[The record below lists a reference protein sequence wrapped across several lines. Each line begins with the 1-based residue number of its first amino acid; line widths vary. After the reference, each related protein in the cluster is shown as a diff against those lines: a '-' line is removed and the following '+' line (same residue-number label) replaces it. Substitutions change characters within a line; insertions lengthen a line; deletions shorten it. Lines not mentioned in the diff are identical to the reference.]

1 MKKLIRMICF
11 ALAVMLLAGP
21 ALGNEAHAAG
31 YTISGTVTTGGSEK
45 DMIKVEL
52 LSGNEVVVQTQ
63 AAAQK
68 ITYTFSGVAPGTY
81 TLRVS
86 KAGHDTYTATV
97 VVSNADVVKNVNMG
111 QECYTISGHI
121 TSSGSESEQL
131 TVKLLSGIKVLKT
144 LSVSGTYV
152 GYSFTGIAP
161 GEYFL
166 EVSKPGHNTSKTS
179 VTVRNADVTKDVTLT
194 ATSSDTYTIS
204 GTISCH
210 GNPNA
215 TIYLKLYKGNTLLK
229 SMTFT
234 GNSAKYSISGLPSG
248 TYRLLVTKEGFDDYE
263 SMVVVNGRDTSKNVP
278 MFKIQ
283 GDPTATVSGRISG
296 MSGTNGVYI
305 YLFVPGKELPAY
317 ETQRNG
323 NGSFSISNVAY
334 GTYTVK
340 AAANGYQ
347 DHIATIE
354 VTGDTTH
361 NIALKAEQAKHT
373 CSEYQWASDGSHHWR
388 VCAECRQEQ
397 EGSRCAHA
405 GGAATCQSKA
415 ACETCNALYGE
426 TGDHTPNIPAPTET
440 EDQVCTR
447 CGQVMAPAVKPNEPD
462 EPSLPTEPSEPDEPS
477 LPTEPSGNTEP
488 TAPSETT
495 EPTAPSGAPS
505 GDGGPKGLQW
515 WHIALMAVAG
525 LALAAGAV
533 AVIVKKKR

>member
-21 ALGNEAHAAG
+21 VLGNEVHAAG
-31 YTISGTVTTGGSEK
+31 YTISGTVTTGGSES
-45 DMIKVEL
+45 DLIKVEL

-86 KAGHDTYTATV
+86 KAGHNTYTATV

-111 QECYTISGHI
+111 QEGYTISGHI
-121 TSSGSESEQL
+121 TSSGSESELL
-131 TVKLLSGIKVLKT
+131 TVKLLNGIKVVKT
-144 LSVSGTYV
+144 LSINGTYV
-152 GYSFTGIAP
+152 SYSFTGIAP
-161 GEYFL
+161 GTYFL

-179 VTVRNADVTKDVTLT
+179 ITVSNADVTKDVALT
-194 ATSSDTYTIS
+194 AASSDTYTIS

-215 TIYLKLYKGNTLLK
+215 TIYLKLYKGNILLK

-234 GNSAKYSISGLPSG
+234 GNSAKYSISDLPSG

-263 SMVVVNGRDTSKNVP
+263 SMVVVNDRDTSKNVP

-296 MSGTNGVYI
+296 MSGAEDVHI
-305 YLFVPGKELPAY
+305 SLFVPGKQTPAY
-317 ETQRNG
+317 EARRNG

-340 AAANGYQ
+340 AVANGHQ
-347 DHIATIE
+347 DYIATIE
-354 VTGDTTH
+354 VTGDTAH

-373 CSEYQWASDGSHHWR
+373 CSDYQLSSDGTHHWY
-388 VCAECRQEQ
+388 VCVECQLEK
-397 EGSRCAHA
+397 EGSRSAHA

-440 EDQVCTR
+440 EDQVCTL
-447 CGQVMAPAVKPNEPD
+447 CGQVMAPAVKPDGPD
-462 EPSLPTEPSEPDEPS
+462 EPDEPS
-477 LPTEPSGNTEP
+477 LPTEPSGPDEPDEPSLPTEP
-488 TAPSETT
+488 SRPDEPSLPT
-495 EPTAPSGAPS
+495 EPSGAPS
-505 GDGGPKGLQW
+505 GDGGPEGMQW

-533 AVIVKKKR
+533 AVIVKKKK

>member
-1 MKKLIRMICF
+1 MKNLIRMICF
-11 ALAVMLLAGP
+11 TLAVMLLAGP

-111 QECYTISGHI
+111 QEGYTISGHI

-131 TVKLLSGIKVLKT
+131 TVKLLSGIKVVKT

-179 VTVRNADVTKDVTLT
+179 VTVRNADVTKDVALT
-194 ATSSDTYTIS
+194 AASSDTYTIS

-215 TIYLKLYKGNTLLK
+215 TIYLKLYKGNILLK

-234 GNSAKYSISGLPSG
+234 GNSAKYSISDLPSG

-296 MSGTNGVYI
+296 MSGAEDVHI
-305 YLFVPGKELPAY
+305 SLFVPGKQTPAY
-317 ETQRNG
+317 ETRRNG

-340 AAANGYQ
+340 VVANGHQ
-347 DHIATIE
+347 DYIATIE
-354 VTGDTTH
+354 VTGDTAH

-373 CSEYQWASDGSHHWR
+373 CSDYQLSSDGTHHWY
-388 VCAECRQEQ
+388 VCVECQLEK
-397 EGSRCAHA
+397 EGSRSAHA

-440 EDQVCTR
+440 EDQVCTL
-447 CGQVMAPAVKPNEPD
+447 CGQVMAPAVKPDEPD
-462 EPSLPTEPSEPDEPS
+462 EPSLPTA
-477 LPTEPSGNTEP
+477 PSGN
-488 TAPSETT
+488 T

>member
-1 MKKLIRMICF
+1 MKKIIRIFCF
-11 ALAVMLLAGP
+11 ALAMLLAMGP
-21 ALGNEAHAAG
+21 MLDVDVHAAG
-31 YTISGTVTTGGSEK
+31 YTISGTVTTGGSES
-45 DMIKVEL
+45 DLIKVEL

-86 KAGHDTYTATV
+86 KAGHNTYTATV

-111 QECYTISGHI
+111 QESYTISGHI
-121 TSSGSESEQL
+121 TSSGSESELL
-131 TVKLLSGIKVLKT
+131 TVKLLNGIKVVNT
-144 LSVSGTYV
+144 LSINGTYV

-194 ATSSDTYTIS
+194 AASSDTYTIS

-234 GNSAKYSISGLPSG
+234 GNSAKYSISDLPSG
-248 TYRLLVTKEGFDDYE
+248 TYRLLVTQEGFDDYE

-283 GDPTATVSGRISG
+283 GDPTATVSGKISG

-317 ETQRNG
+317 ETLRNG

-340 AAANGYQ
+340 AVANGHQ
-347 DHIATIE
+347 DYIATIE
-354 VTGDTTH
+354 VTGDTAH

-373 CSEYQWASDGSHHWR
+373 CSEYQWASDGTHHWR

-397 EGSRCAHA
+397 EGSRSAHA

-440 EDQVCTR
+440 EDQVCTL
-447 CGQVMAPAVKPNEPD
+447 CGQVMARAVKPDGPD
-462 EPSLPTEPSEPDEPS
+462 EPSL
-477 LPTEPSGNTEP
+477 P

-495 EPTAPSGAPS
+495 EPTAPSGVPS

>member
-21 ALGNEAHAAG
+21 VLGNEVHAAG
-31 YTISGTVTTGGSEK
+31 YTISGTVTTGGSES
-45 DMIKVEL
+45 DLIKVEL

-86 KAGHDTYTATV
+86 KAGHNTYTATV

-111 QECYTISGHI
+111 QEGYTISGHI
-121 TSSGSESEQL
+121 TSSGNESELL
-131 TVKLLSGIKVLKT
+131 TVKLLNGIKVVKT
-144 LSVSGTYV
+144 LSINGTYV
-152 GYSFTGIAP
+152 SYSFTGIAP
-161 GEYFL
+161 GTYFL

-179 VTVRNADVTKDVTLT
+179 ITVSNADVTKDVALT
-194 ATSSDTYTIS
+194 AASSDTYTIS

-215 TIYLKLYKGNTLLK
+215 TIYLKLYKGNILLK

-234 GNSAKYSISGLPSG
+234 GNSAKYSISDLPSG

-263 SMVVVNGRDTSKNVP
+263 SMVVVNDRDTSKNVP

-296 MSGTNGVYI
+296 MSGAEDVHI
-305 YLFVPGKELPAY
+305 SLFVPGKQTPAY
-317 ETQRNG
+317 EARRNG

-340 AAANGYQ
+340 AVANGHQ
-347 DHIATIE
+347 DYIATIE
-354 VTGDTTH
+354 VTGDTAH

-373 CSEYQWASDGSHHWR
+373 CSDYQLSSDGTHHWY
-388 VCAECRQEQ
+388 VCVECQLEK
-397 EGSRCAHA
+397 EGSRSAHA

-440 EDQVCTR
+440 EDQVCTL
-447 CGQVMAPAVKPNEPD
+447 CGQVMAPAVKPDEPDEPD
-462 EPSLPTEPSEPDEPS
+462 EPSLPTEPSRPDEPS

-488 TAPSETT
+488 TAPS
-495 EPTAPSGAPS
+495 GAPS
-505 GDGGPKGLQW
+505 GDGGPKGMQW

-525 LALAAGAV
+525 LALAVGAV

>member
-1 MKKLIRMICF
+1 MKKIIRIFCF
-11 ALAVMLLAGP
+11 ALAMLLAMGP
-21 ALGNEAHAAG
+21 MLDVDVHAAG
-31 YTISGTVTTGGSEK
+31 YTISGTVTTGGSES
-45 DMIKVEL
+45 DLIKVEL

-86 KAGHDTYTATV
+86 KAGHNTYTATV

-111 QECYTISGHI
+111 QESYTISGHI
-121 TSSGSESEQL
+121 TSSGSESELL
-131 TVKLLSGIKVLKT
+131 TVKLLNGIKVVNT
-144 LSVSGTYV
+144 LSINGTYV

-194 ATSSDTYTIS
+194 AASSDTYTIS

-234 GNSAKYSISGLPSG
+234 GNSAKYSISDLPSG

-283 GDPTATVSGRISG
+283 GDPTATVSGKISG

-317 ETQRNG
+317 ETLRNG

-340 AAANGYQ
+340 AVANGHQ
-347 DHIATIE
+347 DYIATIE
-354 VTGDTTH
+354 VTGDTAH

-373 CSEYQWASDGSHHWR
+373 CSEYQWASDGTHHWR

-397 EGSRCAHA
+397 EGSRSAHA

-440 EDQVCTR
+440 EDQVCTL
-447 CGQVMAPAVKPNEPD
+447 CGQVMARAVKPDGPD
-462 EPSLPTEPSEPDEPS
+462 EPSL
-477 LPTEPSGNTEP
+477 P

-495 EPTAPSGAPS
+495 EPTAPSGVPS